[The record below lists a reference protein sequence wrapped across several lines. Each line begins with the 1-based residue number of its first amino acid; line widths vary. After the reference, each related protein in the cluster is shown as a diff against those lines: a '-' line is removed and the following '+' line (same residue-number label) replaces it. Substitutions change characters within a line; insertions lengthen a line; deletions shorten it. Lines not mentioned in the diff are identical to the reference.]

1 MVKVITIMDDVY
13 ADLFRI
19 KKGKGMSFTEVLRFL
34 LKENDRENKNIL
46 AFAGTITQDDI
57 DRKVVDSVKRGNHDW
72 KRTLS

>member
-1 MVKVITIMDDVY
+1 MDDVY